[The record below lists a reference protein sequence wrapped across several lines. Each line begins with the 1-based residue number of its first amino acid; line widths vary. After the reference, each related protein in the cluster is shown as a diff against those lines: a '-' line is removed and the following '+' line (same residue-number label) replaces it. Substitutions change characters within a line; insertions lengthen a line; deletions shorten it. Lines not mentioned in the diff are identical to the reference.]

1 MISLTFTWYKLKL
14 NYAYWNFETQLLVI
28 IFGTLGNTMIFSFWI
43 LVCHI
48 SQRYIYCFP
57 PAACKMIA
65 WYGLATILDF
75 VLILTIDMAN

>member
-1 MISLTFTWYKLKL
+1 VISLTFTWYKLKL